1 VRWMSEK
8 KILLVDDAETILM
21 MERIILGKSYVLVT
35 AKDGEKALAAAAA
48 EKPDLIILDIVMP
61 NMDGFEV
68 CRRIRSDDNTKSI
81 PIIMVTTKGDP
92 NNVEKGFQAGC
103 SDYLFKP
110 IKSGELLSKVREHL
124 GE

>member
-1 VRWMSEK
+1 MGDK

-21 MERIILGKSYVLVT
+21 MERMILGKSYVLVT
-35 AKDGEKALAAAAA
+35 AKDGEKALAAAAN

-68 CRRIRSDDNTKSI
+68 CRRIRSDESTKSI
-81 PIIMVTTKGDP
+81 PVIMVTTKGDSG
-92 NNVEKGFQAGC
+92 NVEKGFQSGC
-103 SDYLFKP
+103 NDYVFKP
-110 IKSGELLSKVREHL
+110 INSSELLSKVRKHL